1 MFGTWPWD
9 EPLGKRPTL
18 KQIELSALIIELGT
32 CLNIR
37 HLEKA

>member
-18 KQIELSALIIELGT
+18 ELSALIIELGT